1 MKAGYFKVIK
11 IRFVTVLPSRVQWA
25 RQALS
30 SDAQKGLQIAPD
42 YRPLTAWDTVE
53 RRQA

>member
-11 IRFVTVLPSRVQWA
+11 IRFVTVVPSRMQWA
-25 RQALS
+25 PQAVS

-42 YRPLTAWDTVE
+42 YRPLTARDTVG
-53 RRQA
+53 RREA